1 MYVHDK
7 PRAVLTYVR
16 AQRCETRHLRLLE
29 IEAEFPV
36 AFDDPS
42 YLERRAEAAM
52 LLAQTAEHP
61 AVVRAHYVMAS
72 AYLSRLY
79 PADND
84 SPQPPNR
91 LSNVAS

>member
-1 MYVHDK
+1 M
-7 PRAVLTYVR
+7 
-16 AQRCETRHLRLLE
+16 
-29 IEAEFPV
+29 
-36 AFDDPS
+36 AFDDPC

-52 LLAQTAEHP
+52 LLAQTAQHP
-61 AVVRAHYVMAS
+61 AAVRSHYEMAS

-91 LSNVAS
+91 LAGAAS